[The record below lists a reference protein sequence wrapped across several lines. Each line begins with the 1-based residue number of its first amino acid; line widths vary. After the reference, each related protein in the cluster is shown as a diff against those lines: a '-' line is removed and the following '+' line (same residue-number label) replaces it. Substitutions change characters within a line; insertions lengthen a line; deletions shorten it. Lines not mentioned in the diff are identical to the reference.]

1 MDSFNDWASVWPGEV
16 CFCVCH
22 FIQLALYG
30 MLVVVVFLCFF
41 FFFNV
46 CVFQLE
52 CVPLVLSECVLFLC
66 HFRVLALW
74 VSLYSVCLARVI
86 FTICAFC
93 VPFHSTWFVCVIAE
107 HSRDTATSG
116 ERGDAHAHSAASQNQ
131 LWQPGD
137 RQDAEWVC
145 QEEGEGTGNQAL
157 LASQTN
163 SIVLTLHV
171 DIKWTLNG
179 LFAKF
184 EVNCFR

>member
-1 MDSFNDWASVWPGEV
+1 MDWFLQWLSFILTRRSVLLCMSFHSTCIVWHAS
-16 CFCVCH
+16 C
-22 FIQLALYG
+22 
-30 MLVVVVFLCFF
+30 CFF
-41 FFFNV
+41 LFWFFNV
-46 CVFQLE
+46 CVFHLE

-74 VSLYSVCLARVI
+74 VSLYSVCLTRVI

-116 ERGDAHAHSAASQNQ
+116 EGGDAHAHSAASQNQ

-171 DIKWTLNG
+171 DIK
-179 LFAKF
+179 
-184 EVNCFR
+184 